1 MAHLNEKALME
12 MGGANGVVAEANG
25 AQIVLSLINIG
36 LAFYQLGFMFVEI

>member
-12 MGGANGVVAEANG
+12 MGGANAVVTEANG
-25 AQIVLSLINIG
+25 AQLVLSLINIG